1 MKNVIKSGFTLVE
14 LLVVVLIIG
23 ILSSVALPQ
32 YTKAVKKAK
41 GVKITTAAS
50 ALVKALNMA
59 YLEDGAYVRDYSAYS
74 FGNVQGDDFDIE
86 VPVIN
91 WDRGSEL
98 LVYSDGSSA
107 RTASS
112 TSVDIVLQG
121 AGNDNFHLRYHLSQ
135 GKLNY
140 VTCEGG
146 GCKSYF
152 PGTLLSSN

>member
-1 MKNVIKSGFTLVE
+1 MKNALKRGFTLVE

-59 YLEDGAYVRDYSAYS
+59 YLEDGSYQRSYWSYTGEMDG
-74 FGNVQGDDFDIE
+74 FGSDDFDIE
-86 VPVIN
+86 VP
-91 WDRGSEL
+91 R
-98 LVYSDGSSA
+98 VYMNDGRWLYLGGGGGGATTTIYIRNSDNL
-107 RTASS
+107 SS
-112 TSVDIVLQG
+112 TEAFLLI
-121 AGNDNFHLRYHLSQ
+121 YHLSH
-135 GKLNY
+135 GKLDY